1 MQDFS
6 IEARLHFDFQDWINY
21 CTENSLPTDR
31 EHLAPYIESRLFSD
45 DAPVNR
51 IVGMSLIAPDGTSS
65 YLVSSK
71 DTTKS

>member
-1 MQDFS
+1 MDDFS

-21 CTENSLPTDR
+21 CIENCLETSR
-31 EHLAPYIESRLFSD
+31 ENLKPYIESRLFSD
-45 DAPVNR
+45 DAPSNR
-51 IVGMSLIAPDGTSS
+51 IVGMNLVAPDGTAS